1 MINWKFK
8 HFNELDNNELYE
20 ILTLRSK
27 VFVVEQKCIYLDTDD
42 KDQKSWHLYGYIDH
56 KLIAYSR
63 ILPPGI
69 SYEEASIGRV
79 VTDPEYRNNGYGIDL
94 MKLAIEKTKSQF
106 NVSQIKISAQCYLLK
121 FYTELGFTTSSDEYL
136 EDDIPH
142 VEMIFS

>member
-1 MINWKFK
+1 MIDWKFK

-69 SYEEASIGRV
+69 SYNEASIGRV
-79 VTDPEYRNNGYGIDL
+79 VTDPDYRNNGYGIDL

>member
-27 VFVVEQKCIYLDTDD
+27 VFVVEQNCIYLDTDD

>member
-1 MINWKFK
+1 MIDWKFK
-8 HFNELDNNELYE
+8 HFNELDNHELYE

-69 SYEEASIGRV
+69 SYDEASIGRV

-106 NVSQIKISAQCYLLK
+106 NVSLIKISAQCYLLK

>member
-1 MINWKFK
+1 MIDWKFK

-69 SYEEASIGRV
+69 SYNEASIGRV
-79 VTDPEYRNNGYGIDL
+79 VTDPDYRNNGYGIDL

-121 FYTELGFTTSSDEYL
+121 FYTELGFTTSSHEYL

>member
-1 MINWKFK
+1 MIDWKFK

>member
-1 MINWKFK
+1 MIDWKFK

-27 VFVVEQKCIYLDTDD
+27 VFVVEQNCIYLDTDD